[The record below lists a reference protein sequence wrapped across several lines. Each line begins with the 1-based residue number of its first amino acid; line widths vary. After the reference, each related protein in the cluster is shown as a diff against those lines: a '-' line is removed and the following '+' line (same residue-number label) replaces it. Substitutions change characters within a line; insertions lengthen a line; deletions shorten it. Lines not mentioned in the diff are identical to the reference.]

1 MRKVISV
8 GGVQIGYSN
17 PAFLIAEIGINHNG
31 DLQNALELMDLCK
44 QAGFD
49 AVKFQKRDPD
59 TSTPEGQKSQLR
71 DTPWGEMTYLD
82 YKKRI
87 EFGYD
92 EYATIKQNAAK
103 IDIIWFASPWDIP
116 SAEFLYE
123 LDVPVFKIAS
133 ASVTDKELLEY
144 VASTGIPTIMSTGM
158 STDDEIRS
166 AIGTL
171 NSAPLALLQ
180 ATSSYPMKPEEA
192 NLRYMDTLR
201 ELHSGPVGYSG
212 HEPGLQVSLAAIAL
226 GANVL
231 ERHVTLNRTMWG
243 TDQAAS
249 LEPRGFQNLVRDVRI
264 IESAIGDGIKRVY
277 DSEIQPRLKLR
288 RVK

>member
-1 MRKVISV
+1 MRTAISVEGKVI
-8 GGVQIGYSN
+8 GDGN

-31 DLQNALELMDLCK
+31 DIQKALELMDLCK
-44 QAGFD
+44 SAGFD

-59 TSTPEGQKSQLR
+59 ISTPEEQKSQLR
-71 DTPWGEMTYLD
+71 DTPWGEMTYLE

-87 EFGYD
+87 EFGYE
-92 EYATIKQNAAK
+92 EYIKIRDKAAK
-103 IDIIWFASPWDIP
+103 IGIIWFASPWDVP
-116 SAEFLYE
+116 SAKFLHD
-123 LDVPVFKIAS
+123 LDVPIFKIAS
-133 ASVTDKELLEY
+133 ASLTDKELLKS
-144 VASTGIPTIMSTGM
+144 VASSGRPTVMSTGM
-158 STDDEIRS
+158 STDDEIQL

-171 NSAPLALLQ
+171 SDTPLALLQ

-201 ELHSGPVGYSG
+201 ELHNGPVGYSG
-212 HEPGLQVSLAAIAL
+212 HEPGIQVSLAAVAM

-249 LEPRGFQNLVRDVRI
+249 LEPRGFQSLVRDARI
-264 IESAIGDGIKRVY
+264 IESALGDGVKRVY
-277 DSEIQPRLKLR
+277 DSEAQPRLKLR

>member
-1 MRKVISV
+1 MRKTISV
-8 GGVQIGYSN
+8 DGRVIGDGN
-17 PAFLIAEIGINHNG
+17 PSFLIAEIGINHNG
-31 DLQNALELMDLCK
+31 DLQKALELMELCK
-44 QAGFD
+44 TAGFD

-59 TSTPEGQKSQLR
+59 ISTPEEQKSMLR
-71 DTPWGEMTYLD
+71 ETPWGEMTYLE

-87 EFGYD
+87 EFGYE
-92 EYATIKQNAAK
+92 EYVEIREKAAK
-103 IDIIWFASPWDIP
+103 IGIIWFASPWDVP
-116 SAEFLYE
+116 SAEFLHG
-123 LDVPVFKIAS
+123 LDVPIFKIAS
-133 ASVTDKELLEY
+133 ASVTDKELLDF
-144 VASTGIPTIMSTGM
+144 VVTTGRTTIMSTGM
-158 STDDEIRS
+158 STDHEIQS
-166 AIGTL
+166 AIGAL
-171 NSAPLALLQ
+171 GGIPLALLQ
-180 ATSSYPMKPEEA
+180 ATSSYPMDPEEA

-212 HEPGLQVSLAAIAL
+212 HEPGLQVSLAAVAM

-249 LEPRGFQNLVRDVRI
+249 LEPKGFQSLVRDVRI
-264 IESAIGDGIKRVY
+264 IENAIGDGIKRIY

>member
-1 MRKVISV
+1 MREAISV
-8 GGVQIGYSN
+8 EGTTIGDGN
-17 PAFLIAEIGINHNG
+17 PAFIIAEIGINHNG
-31 DLQNALELMDLCK
+31 DLQKALELMELCK
-44 QAGFD
+44 TAGFD

-59 TSTPEGQKSQLR
+59 ISTPEEQKSQLR
-71 DTPWGEMTYLD
+71 ETPWGEMTYLE
-82 YKKRI
+82 YKKHI

-92 EYATIKQNAAK
+92 DYIAIKEKAAK
-103 IDIIWFASPWDIP
+103 IGIIWFASPWDIP
-116 SAEFLYE
+116 SAEFLQE
-123 LDVPVFKIAS
+123 LDVPILKIAS
-133 ASVTDKELLEY
+133 ASVTDTELLEF
-144 VASTGIPTIMSTGM
+144 VASTGRPTIMSTGM
-158 STDDEIRS
+158 STDDEIQS
-166 AIGTL
+166 AVGTL
-171 NSAPLALLQ
+171 SGTPLALLQ
-180 ATSSYPMKPEEA
+180 ATSSYPMKPDEA

-212 HEPGLQVSLAAIAL
+212 HEPGLQVSLAAIAM

-249 LEPRGFQNLVRDVRI
+249 LEPRGFQSLVRDVRI
-264 IESAIGDGIKRVY
+264 IESAIGDGVKRIY